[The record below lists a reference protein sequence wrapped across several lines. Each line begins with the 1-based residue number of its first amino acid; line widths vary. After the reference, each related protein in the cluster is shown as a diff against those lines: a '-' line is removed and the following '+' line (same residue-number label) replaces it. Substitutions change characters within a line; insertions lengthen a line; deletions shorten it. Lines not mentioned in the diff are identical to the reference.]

1 MTTWKTFDK
10 ALIKKFQP
18 DLWAFLQDS
27 EDEKQDYKAIESEKG
42 MEQERGELRILESQ
56 EGATVES
63 TA

>member
-18 DLWAFLQDS
+18 GLWAFLQNS
-27 EDEKQDYKAIESEKG
+27 EDEKQDYKVIESEKW
-42 MEQERGELRILESQ
+42 MEHECELRILEKQ

>member
-1 MTTWKTFDK
+1 LTTWKTFDK

-18 DLWAFLQDS
+18 GLWAFLQNS
-27 EDEKQDYKAIESEKG
+27 EDEKQDYKAIESEEG
-42 MEQERGELRILESQ
+42 VEQERELRILENQ